1 MRCARSVRRALRR
14 HRGRDRKAVPDI
26 DVVAG
31 QVRATVVPQRH
42 DLRFR
47 VRGIGR
53 ILIVVDRDGGAGT
66 VIVVVAIL
74 LRARLRLLLRAC
86 LLLRSL
92 PCRVGLLLLRL
103 PLLLEITLELL
114 LTRSIGGPL
123 LSLSLHLL
131 LLGLHLLLLP
141 SGIGGRPLLGLLLL
155 LPQLLLP
162 QLLLHLPLTLG
173 HLLLL
178 ARELLL
184 QARLFGRTLLLL
196 QLSLLLLLLFELLLL
211 LLLRL
216 LLGGVRI
223 IRFLA
228 GVSCRNCE
236 AHHDGEYGRGADA
249 GDSKC

>member
-1 MRCARSVRRALRR
+1 M
-14 HRGRDRKAVPDI
+14 PDI

-31 QVRATVVPQRH
+31 QVRATIVAQRH

-47 VRGIGR
+47 ARGIGR

-66 VIVVVAIL
+66 VIVVVGIL
-74 LRARLRLLLRAC
+74 PRARLRLLLRAC

-92 PCRVGLLLLRL
+92 PCRLGLLLLRL

-131 LLGLHLLLLP
+131 LLGLHLLLL
-141 SGIGGRPLLGLLLL
+141 SRGIGGRPLLGLL
-155 LPQLLLP
+155 LLLP

-236 AHHDGEYGRGADA
+236 AHHYGEYGRGADA